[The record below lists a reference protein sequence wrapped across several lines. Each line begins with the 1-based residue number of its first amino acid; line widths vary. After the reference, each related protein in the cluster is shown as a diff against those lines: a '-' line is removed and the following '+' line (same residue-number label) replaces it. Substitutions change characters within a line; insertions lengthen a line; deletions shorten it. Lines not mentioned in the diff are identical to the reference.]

1 MSVPNKS
8 VEQRKDLFTAYCYK
22 IFAVG
27 IFNADTMLHTGLAI
41 LNRQL
46 SYWGISKIKKKTYLN
61 IQQHVTISESS
72 GPRIQSILSDTA
84 LDIFTTNQCQH
95 LYLKQFVLSVALYL
109 KKLRPNLW
117 CNKVYKKLIL
127 VGITTKLELNHKLP
141 ILNLEFQQY
150 SVPPLHRTTIA
161 VFSQALSVGLGTT
174 DFIEEFKSDFGGGG
188 W

>member
-1 MSVPNKS
+1 MSVANKS
-8 VEQRKDLFTAYCYK
+8 VEQREDLFTAYCFK
-22 IFAVG
+22 IFSIG
-27 IFNADTMLHTGLAI
+27 ILNADTMLHTDLSI
-41 LNRQL
+41 LNRRL
-46 SYWGISKIKKKTYLN
+46 SYRGLSRITKKTYLN

-127 VGITTKLELNHKLP
+127 VGITTKLELKRKLP

-161 VFSQALSVGLGTT
+161 VFTKALSVGLANT

-188 W
+188 C